1 MLNDQMMLFQMD
13 SEGGGT
19 DYGEIGEKTELNILQ
34 GFDFDI
40 NSTKELDM
48 NGTNDLTMNILQGFD
63 FDPGHDATWL
73 LTSPIKS
80 PRAGTIFVVEIWEV
94 IIFKI

>member
-1 MLNDQMMLFQMD
+1 MD
-13 SEGGGT
+13 SEGG
-19 DYGEIGEKTELNILQ
+19 DGEIGEKTELNILQ
-34 GFDFDI
+34 GFDFDV
-40 NSTKELDM
+40 NSTKDIDM

-80 PRAGTIFVVEIWEV
+80 PRAGTIFVVEIWKV
-94 IIFKI
+94 IFKI